1 MFYKTSTKDRI
12 PSIAIPAA
20 TTKSIKSGMSQT
32 ILFCCLLAA
41 FAITSTEAAQALNA
55 GSTVTF
61 SDRAVGAKTSV
72 SVSFSLGTI
81 LTHASGAEAV
91 EITFPLGFVAVAAD
105 LTVDVVKECG
115 SHTFGTITVSGQAVT
130 LPLSGSTDI
139 EANRKCTFR
148 INGIVNPPTPLAANN
163 VGYEIAIVDT
173 DTSPAAL
180 ASTAI
185 YAAAAGDSI
194 QSIGGAPTVYSVQKT
209 CKSGGEAGGATA
221 TSGGSECIQESSLCY
236 DCSKDGYSFYTEYVT
251 SCTATSAAV
260 RCDARMYSKSTL
272 DIYFNTNGI
281 EGTTTCGAF
290 TKGTTVGAI
299 VNLASD
305 SSAALISKSSADIT
319 SKSATTDNVISL
331 TSLKPKTPYDVYCQT
346 NDNVKSTVVTV
357 WTAPYPIIT
366 GYSYLRST
374 TTALAIT
381 GTAILKFTHG
391 HELVSGDVIVVSLFS
406 KADGTTATGAS
417 YYSGNPA
424 CTATSGAGSTPAGLA
439 VTSPTHSS
447 GELTITL
454 GASSD
459 AGNEIV
465 VTCNTFLVNPA
476 NGFNTVYN
484 LNVEGHNLIK
494 GATGQSFAT

>member
-12 PSIAIPAA
+12 PSIAIRAA

-41 FAITSTEAAQALNA
+41 FAITSTEAAQVLNA

-91 EITFPLGFVAVAAD
+91 VITFPADFVAVAAD

-115 SHTFGTITVSGQAVT
+115 SHTFSAITVSGQAVT

-163 VGYEIAIVDT
+163 VGYEIEIQDSDT
-173 DTSPAAL
+173 AGSAL
-180 ASTAI
+180 AKTPI

-209 CKSGGEAGGATA
+209 CKSGGEAGGAT
-221 TSGGSECIQESSLCY
+221 TGGSECIQESSLCY

-251 SCTATSAAV
+251 SCTADATR

-319 SKSATTDNVISL
+319 SKSATADNVISL

-374 TTALAIT
+374 TSALATT

-391 HELVSGDVIVVSLFS
+391 HALASGDVIVVSLFS
-406 KADGTTATGAS
+406 KADGTTPTGAS

-424 CTATSGAGSTPAGLA
+424 CSATSGAGSTPAGLA
-439 VTSPTHSS
+439 LTSSTHSS
-447 GELTITL
+447 GALTITL
-454 GASSD
+454 GANSD

-465 VTCNTFLVNPA
+465 VTCNTNLVNPA

>member
-91 EITFPLGFVAVAAD
+91 VITFPATFVAVAAD

-148 INGIVNPPTPLAANN
+148 INGIVNPPTPLAADD
-163 VGYEIAIVDT
+163 VGYEIQIVD
-173 DTSPAAL
+173 DASSL
-180 ASTAI
+180 ASTPI

-209 CKSGGEAGGATA
+209 CKSGGEAGGSTA
-221 TSGGSECIQESSLCY
+221 AGSECVQVSSLCY

-251 SCTATSAAV
+251 SCAADADAV

-374 TTALAIT
+374 TSALATT

-391 HELVSGDVIVVSLFS
+391 HALASGDVIVVSLFS
-406 KADGTTATGAS
+406 KADGTTTGAS

-439 VTSPTHSS
+439 LTSPTHSS
-447 GELTITL
+447 GALTITL
-454 GASSD
+454 NANSD

-465 VTCNTFLVNPA
+465 VTCSTNLVNPA